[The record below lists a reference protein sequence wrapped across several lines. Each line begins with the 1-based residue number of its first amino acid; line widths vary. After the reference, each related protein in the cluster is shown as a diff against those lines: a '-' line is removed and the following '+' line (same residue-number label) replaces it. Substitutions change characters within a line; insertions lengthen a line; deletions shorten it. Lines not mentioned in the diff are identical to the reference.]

1 MITETP
7 SYTLPVST
15 SISLWSP
22 GYSYNN
28 QEDWWWTWAT
38 ERGKEC
44 LLCGVREGFHWH
56 CQGHAPLT
64 LNHTATSWRQCRNK
78 FPLTVDDC
86 LQGWSHWSGE
96 GAAWTWWRQKW
107 KWIEWSKDQPWQVPV
122 ILGTWKCWS
131 YFLVIPIVNEL
142 MKYKKVNPNIC
153 DSHNRTAL
161 WLAAKKKRIDFN
173 LSVNI
178 VHSALGD
185 WHCHQAKRR
194 TTPSTICELSLGVCQ
209 RQWQVPGE
217 ISWHAVFMSIH
228 IQASDLLST
237 SLLSFS
243 HFSQKWFF
251 LLYYCYY
258 FHL

>member
-1 MITETP
+1 MSNRERERVP
-7 SYTLPVST
+7 SMWRARRVS
-15 SISLWSP
+15 
-22 GYSYNN
+22 
-28 QEDWWWTWAT
+28 
-38 ERGKEC
+38 
-44 LLCGVREGFHWH
+44 
-56 CQGHAPLT
+56 LT
-64 LNHTATSWRQCRNK
+64 LSRSCSSHAQPYSHFLTSMQEQISTHRWWLLARVVT
-78 FPLTVDDC
+78 LE
-86 LQGWSHWSGE
+86 WSHWSGE